1 MVHVVKDHNVCNKI
15 GVQQGP
21 TVEELGRIALTEL
34 AHLYNKGTTKIKKK
48 KIRKILQSDLANIL
62 VDMGVEYGQQKQ
74 E

>member
-1 MVHVVKDHNVCNKI
+1 M
-15 GVQQGP
+15 
-21 TVEELGRIALTEL
+21 EELGRIALTEL